1 MAKRGRKNKCK
12 NGVNKKTGACLK
24 NKRAKRKRSKC

>member
-12 NGVNKKTGACLK
+12 YGVNKRTKACLK
-24 NKRAKRKRSKC
+24 SKRTRRKRSKC